1 MLRSCVVTVSAIAL
15 AVGVAACSSDD
26 GDSSSTATT
35 SASAATDATTTA
47 PDGDGAPA
55 AEPSPQQL
63 QDQLTRLFDPTV
75 PAPDKQVLIE
85 DGDGRAALL
94 EQFNGVLAG
103 YPLTATVTTVTVVD
117 DDTVSTDADIA
128 GPHGGAPVPVTFDY
142 DAGTWR
148 LSDDSTC
155 LIFGLGR
162 IACT

>member
-1 MLRSCVVTVSAIAL
+1 MLRSCVVTVSAVAL
-15 AVGVAACSSDD
+15 AVGIAACSSDD
-26 GDSSSTATT
+26 GDSSSTAAT
-35 SASAATDATTTA
+35 SASADSTTA
-47 PDGDGAPA
+47 GATA
-55 AEPSPQQL
+55 AEPSAQEL
-63 QDQLTRLFDPTV
+63 QDQLTRLFDPNV

-128 GPHGGAPVPVTFDY
+128 GPHGGAPVPVTFDNEN
-142 DAGTWR
+142 GTWV
-148 LSDDSTC
+148 LSADSTC